1 MQMLKD
7 KVVVITG
14 GAGFL
19 GQEFAKAI
27 LENNG
32 IAILADIDKVSADQA
47 IKNLIDTTK
56 NKNVDFYNLDI
67 TSEVSIIN
75 LIDVVYKKYGKIDA
89 WVNNAYPQI
98 KSSNK
103 NTKREY
109 SNSFFNMNF
118 TDFCE
123 SISINIGSVFL
134 CSKIISKF
142 FIKQGYGNI
151 INISSIYGVIA
162 PRFEIYSDTKM
173 TMPVDYAVNKSAI
186 IHFTC
191 YLAKYLKDK
200 NIRVNTISPGGVY
213 NNQPECFVKKYS
225 KLAIN
230 KGMLDKE
237 DIAGSLIYLIS
248 DLSKYV
254 NGQNIIV
261 DDGWTL

>member
-1 MQMLKD
+1 MIKG

-27 LENNG
+27 LKNNG
-32 IAILADIDKVSADQA
+32 IVILADIDKDSADQA
-47 IKNLIDTTK
+47 IKKLRDITLN
-56 NKNVDFYNLDI
+56 NNVDFCNLDI
-67 TSEVSIIN
+67 TSEDSIIN

-89 WVNNAYPQI
+89 WVNNAYPKI
-98 KSSNK
+98 RSSDRNA
-103 NTKREY
+103 KREY
-109 SNSFFNMNF
+109 SNSFFDVKFN
-118 TDFCE
+118 DFCE

-134 CSKIISKF
+134 CSQQVSKF

-162 PRFEIYSDTKM
+162 PRFEIYNDTKM
-173 TMPVDYAVNKSAI
+173 TMPVDYSVNKSAI
-186 IHFTC
+186 IHFTR

-200 NIRVNTISPGGVY
+200 NIRVNTMSPGGVY
-213 NNQPECFVKKYS
+213 NNQPECFVKKYG

-237 DIAGSLIYLIS
+237 DIAGTLLYLIS